1 MGVRVEGAEVILSG
15 DWNIA
20 GVIGQIDILS
30 ETLQQMDTG
39 GHKVLKV
46 NCQELNSVDCH
57 GLQILKIWL
66 QCARYRGM
74 EPQLRNLPEGLQRIM
89 LVTGFA
95 PPDTGL
101 CCDSN

>member
-1 MGVRVEGAEVILSG
+1 MGVRVEGAEVMLTG

-20 GVIGQIDILS
+20 GMIGQIDILS
-30 ETLQQMDTG
+30 ETLQQMDAG
-39 GHKVLKV
+39 GHKVLRVDCK
-46 NCQELNSVDCH
+46 ELNSLDCH

-89 LVTGFA
+89 LVTEFA
-95 PPDTGL
+95 LADTGHG
-101 CCDSN
+101 CDRN